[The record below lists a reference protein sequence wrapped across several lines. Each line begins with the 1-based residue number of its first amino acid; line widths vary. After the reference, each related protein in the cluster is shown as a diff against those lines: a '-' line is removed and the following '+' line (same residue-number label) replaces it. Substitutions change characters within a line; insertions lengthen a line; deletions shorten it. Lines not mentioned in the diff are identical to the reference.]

1 MRLDARKG
9 DTGWNV
15 FDVPRCAE
23 VKCCVWVDSDTA
35 TYGAWGSHPGLLDA
49 FLGEPPVHQAKLIRI
64 DRRAA
69 SVFAAVFVTILVSNF
84 SESALFRGVVFNFFL
99 LVMCSTRVSTLV
111 SRR

>member
-35 TYGAWGSHPGLLDA
+35 TYAAWSEPLNLLELH
-49 FLGEPPVHQAKLIRI
+49 LGNPPVHQAKLIRI
-64 DRRAA
+64 DVAA
-69 SVFAAVFVTILVSNF
+69 RTVLIDPVEGAEPEAMNISLQAPERHGALLANF
-84 SESALFRGVVFNFFL
+84 
-99 LVMCSTRVSTLV
+99 
-111 SRR
+111 